1 MKSNILLITALS
13 FSLGVNSAYAD
24 ETKINHNEA
33 PKSSSL
39 SQKTQ
44 NTLQGISD
52 ALKHALQPFPKEV
65 LKALDDTQSEIIVLE
80 SESKMGLREIRNPE
94 LVKLDNIDTGP
105 NLIIKIKLRGVK
117 PANKKFKNAN

>member
-1 MKSNILLITALS
+1 MKSNILLSTTLA
-13 FSLGVNSAYAD
+13 SLISINPVNAD

-39 SQKTQ
+39 PQKTQ

-80 SESKMGLREIRNPE
+80 SESNMGLKEIRNPK
-94 LVKLDNIDTGP
+94 LVKLNNIDTGP
-105 NLIIKIKLRGVK
+105 NLIFKIKLRSVR
-117 PANKKFKNAN
+117 PANKIFKNAN